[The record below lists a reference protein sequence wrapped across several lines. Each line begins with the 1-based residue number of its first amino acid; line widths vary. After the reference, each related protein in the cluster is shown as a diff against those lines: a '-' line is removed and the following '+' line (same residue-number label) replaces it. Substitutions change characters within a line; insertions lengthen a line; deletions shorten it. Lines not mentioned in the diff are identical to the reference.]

1 MPRVAAFARTPFAL
15 WLAFVLVHLWLGW
28 INLVDTVS
36 LPLGDVTLVYRFWM
50 DQAFQHGVIVG
61 VDTMWVYPVVALV
74 PMAIAY
80 LSGPDWYGS
89 TWLTMV
95 LPLNAVAFGVL
106 TGWGRSRQR
115 LAVGWWWVA
124 FLLLLGPIALA
135 RIDAV
140 TVPLAIIGMLV
151 LATRPWLAGVL
162 LTVAAWIK
170 VWPAALVGAAVL
182 ALRDRLQV
190 LAAALLTTAVVLVT
204 ALLIGS
210 GGNVLSF
217 ISQQTGRQLQPE
229 SPVATIWMWLARA
242 GVDGARVVYDR
253 GILSYGV
260 EGPGADV
267 AAALMTP
274 LQLAAALA
282 VIGLALWRLRRG
294 ADAARLLPPLA
305 LAFVLVLIVFNKVGS
320 PQFISW
326 LAAPVILGLVTLGRA
341 YRVPAVLALII
352 AALTQ
357 VVYPYLYIE
366 LLSLQPAMLV
376 VLTVRNL
383 LELVLLGWA
392 VSAVA
397 RAGAVQPSAVEPARA
412 RLGA

>member
-95 LPLNAVAFGVL
+95 LLLNAVAFGVL